1 MRSLILSTA
10 LTDVFSES
18 TSVYRAVPPWVWIVS
33 GAILVAGVT
42 CEVFLSAIRVRRRRR
57 RQAERE
63 NAWRK
68 ANRLGM
74 VWWDRDKD

>member
-18 TSVYRAVPPWVWIVS
+18 TSVYRSVPPWVWIVS